1 MKDLFAWTQVTHL
14 GIQIAFGIEDT
25 LVRNSDKGKK
35 KKKTLTENIVKISK
49 GLFS

>member
-35 KKKTLTENIVKISK
+35 KKTLTENIVKISK

>member
-1 MKDLFAWTQVTHL
+1 MKDLFVWTQVTHL

-25 LVRNSDKGKK
+25 LVGNSDKGKK
-35 KKKTLTENIVKISK
+35 KKALTENIVKISK